1 MSHLCCTGIGIA
13 RGISIGRAHLLQQSR
28 IEVIPR
34 FIDPSEVVN
43 EVERYRRAVND
54 ARRQLKHARSKIPSS
69 TRNDIVEFIDAH
81 LLMLEDVALSS
92 APIEHILKEYCAAEW
107 ALQRQRNELVQV
119 FDAMEDPYLC
129 TRKDDVDHVVNQIQ
143 KELQQRDEN
152 NLSNISELHGKII
165 LAVDLTPAD
174 TLLLRHQGIAA
185 FVTEYGSPMSHTA
198 ILARSLGIP
207 AVVGAHHITRCLKHD
222 EELIVDGQAGVVL
235 AGATEPILAHYR
247 KRIQIE
253 IEEAAELRRLIGVPA
268 ITQDGSR
275 IQLMA
280 NIELPDDIETT
291 SKLKAD
297 GVGLYRTEFLYMNR
311 DSIPDEEEH
320 YQTYRRVV
328 EGLNGIPIT
337 IRTLDLGA
345 DKRTDQSSNEVVPGS
360 NPALGLR
367 AIRLCL
373 KEPELF
379 LPQLRAILRAAAL
392 GPIRLMVPMLSSLQ
406 EVEKL
411 KALVSEAADS
421 LTREGLPFSAEIP
434 IGGMIE
440 TPAAALTA
448 DAFAKELDFLS
459 IGTNDLI
466 QYTLAV
472 DRIDDEVN
480 YLYDP
485 LHPAVLRLIK
495 MTIEAGER
503 ASIPVSMCGEMAGDR
518 RYTPLLLGLGL
529 REFSMLPGSLL
540 EVKQLLLSLNSK
552 ELKRRTQE
560 IMASPYSSNSAQLLS
575 QLCPTTH

>member
-1 MSHLCCTGIGIA
+1 M
-13 RGISIGRAHLLQQSR
+13 
-28 IEVIPR
+28 
-34 FIDPSEVVN
+34 
-43 EVERYRRAVND
+43 
-54 ARRQLKHARSKIPSS
+54 
-69 TRNDIVEFIDAH
+69 
-81 LLMLEDVALSS
+81 
-92 APIEHILKEYCAAEW
+92 
-107 ALQRQRNELVQV
+107 
-119 FDAMEDPYLC
+119 
-129 TRKDDVDHVVNQIQ
+129 
-143 KELQQRDEN
+143 
-152 NLSNISELHGKII
+152 
-165 LAVDLTPAD
+165 
-174 TLLLRHQGIAA
+174 
-185 FVTEYGSPMSHTA
+185 
-198 ILARSLGIP
+198 
-207 AVVGAHHITRCLKHD
+207 
-222 EELIVDGQAGVVL
+222 
-235 AGATEPILAHYR
+235 
-247 KRIQIE
+247 QIE
-253 IEEAAELRRLIGVPA
+253 IEEATELRRLIGVPA

-345 DKRTDQSSNEVVPGS
+345 DKRTDQSSNEVLPGS

-411 KALVSEAADS
+411 KTLVSEAADS
-421 LTREGLPFSAEIP
+421 LTWEGLPFSSEIP

-448 DAFAKELDFLS
+448 DAFARELDFLS

-503 ASIPVSMCGEMAGDR
+503 AGIPVGMCGEMAGDR

-560 IMASPYSSNSAQLLS
+560 IMASLDFNNSAQLLS